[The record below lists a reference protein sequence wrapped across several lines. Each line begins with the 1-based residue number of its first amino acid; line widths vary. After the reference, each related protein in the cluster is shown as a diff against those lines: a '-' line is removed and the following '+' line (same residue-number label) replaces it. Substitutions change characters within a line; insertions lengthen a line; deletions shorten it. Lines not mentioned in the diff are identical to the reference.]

1 MDTRHKEYTE
11 YYKSRMLKYEG
22 NPMYENSYKTEKDLY
37 EAIANSSSLEEF
49 RKELNEKN
57 LAVKN
62 AIALVKDKETAR
74 KKHFE
79 EIKEFIRLKAPSR
92 ILEILDSIQTE
103 TELIQKS
110 NEIESEV
117 SIEISVDLFTDI
129 FYSDFPMLENI
140 EVWQTAEV
148 PEEWKQDL
156 NNYITEA
163 LVQGRETWEK
173 EIIPNARNW
182 KPDWSFDFNLISE
195 ERHRRLIPVSD
206 ETTEKR
212 IEQFKKYRGI

>member
-79 EIKEFIRLKAPSR
+79 EIKEFIRLKAPVR
-92 ILEILDSIQTE
+92 ILEITDSIQNE

-156 NNYITEA
+156 NNYIKEA
-163 LVQGRETWEK
+163 FVQGRETWEK

-182 KPDWSFDFNLISE
+182 KPDWTFDFNLISE

>member
-182 KPDWSFDFNLISE
+182 KPDWTFDFNLISE

>member
-182 KPDWSFDFNLISE
+182 KPDWTFDFDLISE

>member
-1 MDTRHKEYTE
+1 METRHKEYID
-11 YYKSRMLKYEG
+11 YYKSRMLKYEC
-22 NPMYENSYKTEKDLY
+22 NPMYEKSYKTEKGLY
-37 EAIANSSSLEEF
+37 EAIANSSSLDEF
-49 RKELNEKN
+49 KKKLEEKN
-57 LAVKN
+57 LVVKN

-79 EIKEFIRLKAPSR
+79 EIKEFIRLKAPNR
-92 ILEILDSIQTE
+92 ILEITDSIQNE

-117 SIEISVDLFTDI
+117 SIEISIDLFTDI

-156 NNYITEA
+156 NKYITEA
-163 LVQGRETWEK
+163 LKEGKTSWER

-182 KPDWSFDFNLISE
+182 KPDWTFDFNLIDE
-195 ERHRRLIPVSD
+195 ERHRRKIPVPNPII
-206 ETTEKR
+206 EKR
-212 IEQFKKYRGI
+212 IEQFKKYRGL

>member
-49 RKELNEKN
+49 GKELNEKN

-79 EIKEFIRLKAPSR
+79 EIKEYIRLKAPSR

-148 PEEWKQDL
+148 PEEWKRDL

-182 KPDWSFDFNLISE
+182 KPDWTFDFDLISE
-195 ERHRRLIPVSD
+195 ERHRRLIPVSN

-212 IEQFKKYRGI
+212 IGQFKKYRGI

>member
-22 NPMYENSYKTEKDLY
+22 NPMYDNSYKTEKDLY

-156 NNYITEA
+156 NNYIKEA
-163 LVQGRETWEK
+163 FVQGRETWEK

-182 KPDWSFDFNLISE
+182 KPDWTFDFDLISE
-195 ERHRRLIPVSD
+195 ERHRRLIPVSN

-212 IEQFKKYRGI
+212 IGQFKKYRGI

>member
-79 EIKEFIRLKAPSR
+79 EIKEFIRLKAPVR
-92 ILEILDSIQTE
+92 ILEITDSIQNE

-148 PEEWKQDL
+148 PEEWKRDL

-182 KPDWSFDFNLISE
+182 KPDWTFDFDLISE

>member
-37 EAIANSSSLEEF
+37 AAIANSSSLEEF

-57 LAVKN
+57 LAVRN
-62 AIALVKDKETAR
+62 AIALIKDKETAR
-74 KKHFE
+74 KKYFE
-79 EIKEFIRLKAPSR
+79 EIKEFIRLKAPVR
-92 ILEILDSIQTE
+92 ILEIINSIQTE
-103 TELIQKS
+103 NELIQKI

-117 SIEISVDLFTDI
+117 SIEISVDLFTDL
-129 FYSDFPMLENI
+129 FYSDFLMLENI

-148 PEEWKQDL
+148 PEEWKQEL
-156 NNYITEA
+156 QHYIAEA
-163 LVQGRETWEK
+163 IEQGRESWEK

-182 KPDWSFDFNLISE
+182 KPDWTYNFELISE

-212 IEQFKKYRGI
+212 IEEFKKYRGI

>member
-195 ERHRRLIPVSD
+195 ERHRRLIPESD

-212 IEQFKKYRGI
+212 IGQFKKYRGI